1 MNKRM
6 VSLITLLFLIILAG
20 TLLASCGSSG
30 SAAPASSGGSVSG
43 GSASAGQSLMQD
55 RCSVCHSLDRVTS
68 AHKTAGAWKI
78 TVDRMISNGAQLTTQ
93 EEQTLINYLAQ
104 NYK

>member
-6 VSLITLLFLIILAG
+6 ISLISILFLVALAG
-20 TLLASCGSSG
+20 ALLASCGSS
-30 SAAPASSGGSVSG
+30 SSPTPASTSSG
-43 GSASAGQSLMQD
+43 GSASDGQTLMQT
-55 RCSVCHSLDRVTS
+55 RCTVCHSSDRITT
-68 AHKTAGAWKI
+68 AHKTADQWKA
-78 TVDRMISNGAQLTTQ
+78 TVDHMISNGAQLSSQ

>member
-6 VSLITLLFLIILAG
+6 VSIISILLLIVLAG
-20 TLLASCGSSG
+20 TLLASCGSS
-30 SAAPASSGGSVSG
+30 SSPTPTSTGGSTG
-43 GSASAGQSLMQD
+43 GSTADGRTLMQT
-55 RCSVCHSLDRVTS
+55 RCTVCHSADRITS
-68 AHKTAGAWKI
+68 SHKTTAQWKA
-78 TVDRMISNGAQLTTQ
+78 TVDHMISNGAQLTTP